1 MGSFLEINDTLRIS
15 KKQGFPIELDIKKH
29 LINPCKINVLKNKVY
44 SFKNKPKIRYYHQ
57 PPVRIFLVEELN
69 GKWLYWGLCH
79 ILELTYDYKKQIT
92 SGKYKITYLNTPEEM
107 KQMFNL
113 TDRRPEYNYFR

>member
-15 KKQGFPIELDIKKH
+15 KKQGFPTELEIKKH
-29 LINPCKINVLKNKVY
+29 LINPFKINDLKNKVY

-79 ILELTYDYKKQIT
+79 ILELNYDYKKQVT
-92 SGKYKITYLNTPEEM
+92 SGKYQIIYLNTAEEM

-113 TDRRPEYNYFR
+113 TDQRPEYNYFK